1 MVARRTAANGRT
13 TVDLIS
19 HDIRERI
26 MSGALVA
33 GQRVTQREIQ
43 ETFPEKNRPMYSTV
57 QTVVYRLEVKKA
69 VKRVKKIGNAHI
81 FEAVISRDAARGRL
95 IEDLLSLFGGKAQP
109 VMTHLVESGKL
120 TLDDVQ
126 EAEKTLRRLAR
137 KDKPS

>member
-1 MVARRTAANGRT
+1 MVLPKLTKLELQIMDALWGR
-13 TVDLIS
+13 
-19 HDIRERI
+19 
-26 MSGALVA
+26 GALCI
-33 GQRVTQREIQ
+33 RDIQ
-43 ETFPEKNRPMYSTV
+43 ETFPEKKRPMYSTV
-57 QTVVYRLEVKKA
+57 QTVVYRLEAKKA

-126 EAEKTLRRLAR
+126 ETEELLRKLAR
-137 KDKPS
+137 KDRPQ